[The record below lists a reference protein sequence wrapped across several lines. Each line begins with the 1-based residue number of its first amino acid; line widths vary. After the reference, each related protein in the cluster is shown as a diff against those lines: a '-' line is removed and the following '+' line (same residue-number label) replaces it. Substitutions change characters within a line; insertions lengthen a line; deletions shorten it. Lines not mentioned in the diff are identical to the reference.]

1 MARSEIAKLIALI
14 IKSKRLIQ
22 ERVRSIEKT
31 GRFSLSQI
39 EILRYVSENKQP
51 LMKDV
56 ADYLNITPPS
66 ATALIDSLVSQ
77 GYLKRIPDKKDRRI
91 VKLTETLKGKKTL
104 DDGMKVM
111 KKGMKETFSKLSEKE
126 INTLI
131 TIHSKLA
138 KILQNK

>member
-1 MARSEIAKLIALI
+1 MARSEIAKLIGLI

-22 ERVRSIEKT
+22 ERVRSVEKT

-39 EILRYVSENKQP
+39 EILRYVVENKQP

-77 GYLKRIPDKKDRRI
+77 GYLKRIPDKNDRRI
-91 VKLTETLKGKKTL
+91 VKLAETSKGKKTL
-104 DDGMKVM
+104 DDGMRMM
-111 KKGMKETFSKLSEKE
+111 KKGMKETFSKLSKKE
-126 INTLI
+126 INSLI
-131 TIHSKLA
+131 AIHGKLA
-138 KILQNK
+138 KILQTK